1 MTTRW
6 MTRDEVAEYLR
17 ISKPTV
23 DRWAKSG
30 RLTKHSVPGTRAV
43 RFDRA
48 EVDAANQPAAAH
60 ADQGD

>member
-6 MTRDEVAEYLR
+6 MTRDEVAAYLR

-23 DRWAKSG
+23 DRWAKAG
-30 RLTKHSVPGTRAV
+30 RLIKHTVPGTRAV

-48 EVDAANQPAAAH
+48 EVDAANGAAATLSGQ
-60 ADQGD
+60 DD